1 MTFVRRCRNADVF
14 LMMLG
19 SPHPGGDF
27 SVASFFGAP
36 CSDTRFCRAY
46 LELVYKDRRQAFET
60 TIFST
65 EIKAVAAV
73 AEMSVDHPTD
83 GGSLAPPSEASPS
96 NVGDASNMVIIGHA
110 FPCDNSG
117 RR

>member
-1 MTFVRRCRNADVF
+1 M
-14 LMMLG
+14 
-19 SPHPGGDF
+19 
-27 SVASFFGAP
+27 ASFFGAP
-36 CSDTRFCRAY
+36 CSDPSFCRAY
-46 LELVYKDRRQAFET
+46 VEQKNKDRRQAFET
-60 TIFST
+60 TIFLSET
-65 EIKAVAAV
+65 KAVAVV
-73 AEMSVDHPTD
+73 AEMNVDHPTD